1 MLATVGSEE
10 AMKKLLNGKGS
21 GARTSRG
28 SKDAKQKTKDYQE
41 GWERIWK
48 EKKGKPNSSEPSP
61 KSY

>member
-1 MLATVGSEE
+1 VGG
-10 AMKKLLNGKGS
+10 AKTMKKLLNGKGS

-28 SKDAKQKTKDYQE
+28 SKDAKKKKENYQE